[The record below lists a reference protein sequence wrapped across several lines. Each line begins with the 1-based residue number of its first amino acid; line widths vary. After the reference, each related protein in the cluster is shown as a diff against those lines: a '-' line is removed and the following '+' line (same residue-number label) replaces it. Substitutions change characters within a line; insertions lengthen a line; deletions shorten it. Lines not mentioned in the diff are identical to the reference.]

1 MPTDLPYKQS
11 PSFNQNIF
19 QNQSKTQ
26 KNNRAHGGVVQDSRG
41 VSRVRDVADEPVT
54 VPDPAR
60 TSGSNTAVPRPKK
73 HSKKRR
79 LQQLATWVDD
89 PIVLQVKDFAN
100 SYQPTVSLSTAIR
113 DLLTEILQQKF
124 EQRQAAQL
132 PTIIMKAVFRAF
144 RALSNR
150 FVYFGMRNAIAAE
163 QTRILTIDL
172 YKRQLAKDG
181 VPSTR
186 IQEKLDES
194 KQSARKTVLTM
205 SPQLKKLIAAWE
217 ALFPLEELGEGEDAG
232 KEGTGH

>member
-1 MPTDLPYKQS
+1 MIQKSPQPY
-11 PSFNQNIF
+11 QNIF
-19 QNQSKTQ
+19 QHQSKTQ
-26 KNNRAHGGVVQDSRG
+26 KNGVAHGGVVQDSRG
-41 VSRVRDVADEPVT
+41 VPRVRGVADEPVT
-54 VPDPAR
+54 VADPAR
-60 TSGSNTAVPRPKK
+60 TSISNTKTHRPKK
-73 HSKKRR
+73 RSTRRR
-79 LQQLATWVDD
+79 LKQLATWVDD

-100 SYQPTVSLSTAIR
+100 SYKPTVSLSTAIR

-124 EQRQAAQL
+124 EKRQAAQL

-181 VPSTR
+181 LSPTK
-186 IQEKLDES
+186 IAEKLDES

-205 SPQLKKLIAAWE
+205 TPQLKKLIAEWE
-217 ALFPLEELGEGEDAG
+217 ALFPLEERGEGEDAG
-232 KEGTGH
+232 KEGTGR

>member
-1 MPTDLPYKQS
+1 
-11 PSFNQNIF
+11 
-19 QNQSKTQ
+19 
-26 KNNRAHGGVVQDSRG
+26 
-41 VSRVRDVADEPVT
+41 
-54 VPDPAR
+54 
-60 TSGSNTAVPRPKK
+60 
-73 HSKKRR
+73 
-79 LQQLATWVDD
+79 LATWVDD
-89 PIVLQVKDFAN
+89 PLVVQVKDFAN
-100 SYQPTVSLSTAIR
+100 SYKPAVSISTAIR
-113 DLLTEILQQKF
+113 DLLREIFQLKF
-124 EQRQAAQL
+124 EKQQAAQL

-205 SPQLKKLIAAWE
+205 TPQLKKLIAEWE
-217 ALFPLEELGEGEDAG
+217 ALFPLEGMTGGEEG
-232 KEGTGH
+232 KAS

>member
-54 VPDPAR
+54 VSDPAR
-60 TSGSNTAVPRPKK
+60 TLLSNTENPRPKK

-100 SYQPTVSLSTAIR
+100 SYKPAVSISTAIR
-113 DLLTEILQQKF
+113 DLLKEILQLKF
-124 EQRQAAQL
+124 EKRQAAQL

-172 YKRQLAKDG
+172 YKRQLTKDG
-181 VPSTR
+181 VPAQK

-205 SPQLKKLIAAWE
+205 TPQLKKLIAEWE
-217 ALFPLEELGEGEDAG
+217 ALFPFEESVGGE
-232 KEGTGH
+232 EGTGK